1 MKKANFTGLKNKTL
15 VVGCGQLGA
24 TIANKFSKEGKNLL
38 IVDESEDAFEQLSED
53 FSGYTIVGEC
63 TDLEVLEQAY
73 IKTCKD
79 IVIVTGDDSIN
90 VLVAT
95 IAKKIYNVPNVYVRL
110 SDPDNEVLLKGLGV
124 KVIFPLEL
132 SFDKFNLMR
141 GGSK

>member
-1 MKKANFTGLKNKTL
+1 MKKPTGISLKNKTL

-38 IVDESEDAFEQLSED
+38 VVDESEKSFEQLSED
-53 FSGYTIVGEC
+53 FSGYKIVGQC
-63 TDLEVLEQAY
+63 TDLEILEQAF
-73 IKTCKD
+73 IKSCKEV
-79 IVIVTGDDSIN
+79 VIVTGDDSIN

-95 IAKKIYNVPNVYVRL
+95 ICKKLYNVPNVYVRL
-110 SDPDNEVLLKGLGV
+110 SDPDNEILLKGLGV

-141 GGSK
+141 GGK

>member
-1 MKKANFTGLKNKTL
+1 MKKITGLRNKTI

-24 TIANKFSKEGKNLL
+24 TIANKFSKEGMNLL
-38 IVDESEDAFEQLSED
+38 VIDENEQSFEQLSED

-63 TDLEVLEQAY
+63 TDLEVLEEAY

-79 IVIVTGDDSIN
+79 MVITTGDDNIN

-95 IAKKIYNVPNVYVRL
+95 IAKKLYNVPNVYIRL
-110 SDPDNEVLLKGLGV
+110 SDPNNEILLKGLGV
-124 KVIFPLEL
+124 KTIFPLEL

-141 GGSK
+141 GGRN

>member
-1 MKKANFTGLKNKTL
+1 MKKPTGISLKNKTL

-38 IVDESEDAFEQLSED
+38 VVDESEKSFEQLSED
-53 FSGYTIVGEC
+53 FSGYKIVGEC
-63 TDLEVLEQAY
+63 TDLEILEQAF
-73 IKTCKD
+73 IKTCKEV
-79 IVIVTGDDSIN
+79 VIVTGDDSIN

-95 IAKKIYNVPNVYVRL
+95 ICKKLYNVPNVYVRL
-110 SDPDNEVLLKGLGV
+110 SDPDNEILLKGLGV

-141 GGSK
+141 GGK